1 MSDNIIGAAKPRI
14 DGPLKLTG
22 LAKYSSDNLLDD
34 MVYAYGVFSSIASG
48 EVTNIDLSVAQQS
61 PGVIDIFHHD
71 HFPQLF
77 RTPSSM
83 EQENKVDEERL
94 PFEDNQ
100 VHYAGQF
107 VALVVADSFE
117 NARAA
122 AYKVKVDYKTSPV
135 LANLAQAVKVNGTQL
150 HQDSRNSRGDPEP
163 AFQSAQHKIDFTYVT
178 PVETHNPMEMHATV
192 AAWSGDKLTM
202 YDTTQGVVNA
212 RNVYAKVFGLSPD
225 RVEVITPFLGS
236 GFGSK
241 LWPWPHAIAAAAAA
255 REVGRPVQLVVPRQ
269 EMFTTTGHRPETSQR
284 LRLATDDDGRLV
296 SLRHESIS
304 TTSTIDQGNNPYV
317 ESCGKMTQGLYS
329 CENLLVTHS
338 TTGTNR
344 GTPTSMRA
352 PGAAPGLFALESA
365 MDEMAIEAGLDP
377 LEFRRR
383 NYADSDESKG
393 LPWSSNKLREAYD
406 QAAEKFGW
414 SKRNSEIGSMRDGN
428 EIVGWGMA
436 TCNWEAIR
444 RPCDAR
450 VSLRADGTAYA
461 SCATQDIGTGTYTIV
476 AQAVSQVTGLPLEKI
491 EVELGDS
498 SYPSGPI
505 SGGSWATATA
515 LPAVA
520 AAARKAL
527 EELKSYAVS
536 ERGAFVGAKAD
547 DLSIENG
554 QLKSADGK
562 TVAFAEVLK
571 QRKLASADGEAHT
584 GGAPTDQYAFRS
596 FGAHFVEVRW
606 DQGISNL
613 RVSRVVSAIDVG
625 RAVNTL
631 TSRNQVEGA
640 IVMGVGMALFEQTE
654 YDHRNG
660 RPVNNNYAEY
670 LVPVHADQ
678 PEVDVI
684 LLDYPDYKFNEFGA
698 RGIGEIGITGLAA
711 AVANAVY
718 HATGKRIRE
727 LPITMDKLMDDVPQ
741 AQQA

>member
-22 LAKYSSDNLLDD
+22 RAKYSSDNLLDD

-48 EVTNIDLSVAQQS
+48 EVTDIDLGVAKQS
-61 PGVIDIFHHD
+61 PGVIDIFHHN

-77 RTPSSM
+77 HTPSRM
-83 EQENKVDEERL
+83 EQENKVDEQRL
-94 PFEDNQ
+94 PFEDNR

-122 AYKVKVDYKTSPV
+122 AYKVKVAYKETPAI
-135 LANLAQAVKVNGTQL
+135 ANLAQAVEANGTQP
-150 HQDSRNSRGDPEP
+150 HQDSRSSRGDPEP
-163 AFQSAQHKIDFTYVT
+163 AFVSAPHKIDFTYVT

-192 AAWSGDKLTM
+192 AAWDGGKLTM

-212 RNVYAKVFGLSPD
+212 RNVYAKVFGISPD
-225 RVEVITPFLGS
+225 RVEVLTPFLGS

-284 LRLATDDDGRLV
+284 LRIATDDDGRLV

-304 TTSTIDQGNNPYV
+304 TTSTIDQRHQTYV

-329 CENLLVTHS
+329 CDNLLVTHS
-338 TTGTNR
+338 TTGANR

-383 NYADSDESKG
+383 NYADSDESKR
-393 LPWSSNKLREAYD
+393 LPWSSNHLRDAYD
-406 QAAEKFGW
+406 QAAETFGW
-414 SKRNSEIGSMRDGN
+414 SSRNPKIGSMRDGN

-461 SCATQDIGTGTYTIV
+461 SCATQDIGTGTYTVV

-515 LPAVA
+515 LPAIA
-520 AAARKAL
+520 AAARQAID
-527 EELKSYAVS
+527 ELKSYATADD
-536 ERGAFVGAKAD
+536 GAFAGAKPD
-547 DLSIENG
+547 ELSFESG
-554 QLKSADGK
+554 RLKNADGK
-562 TVAFAEVLK
+562 TAAFADVLK

-584 GGAPTDQYAFRS
+584 GGAPTDEYAFRS

-606 DQGISNL
+606 DPGISNL
-613 RVSRVVSAIDVG
+613 RVARVVSAIDVG
-625 RAVNTL
+625 RAVNAL
-631 TSRNQVEGA
+631 TARNQVEGA

-654 YDHRNG
+654 YDPRNA

-727 LPITMDKLMDDVPQ
+727 LPITLDKLMET
-741 AQQA
+741 